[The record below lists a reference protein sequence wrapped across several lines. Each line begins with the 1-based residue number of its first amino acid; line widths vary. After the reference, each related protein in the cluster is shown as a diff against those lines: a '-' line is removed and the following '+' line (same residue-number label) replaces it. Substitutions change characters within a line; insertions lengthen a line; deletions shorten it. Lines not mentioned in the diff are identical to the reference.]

1 MTKDIKNLQKDIY
14 HVLSTGEGYTKE
26 IAEWVGEQISL
37 STQRQLIDKRSG
49 KSYLRMSNM
58 GTPCERK
65 LWYSVQNF
73 SDSMK
78 EQLQPY
84 VKNKFIYGDV
94 IECWALGLV
103 KAAGYKLEGMQDVM
117 EINGVRGSR
126 DCVIEGT
133 TFDVKSASTFAMNK
147 FKDNGLLEDDPFAY
161 LSQLSS
167 YVYAAKDDP
176 IVTDKKH
183 GAFLAFEKQHGHVV
197 VDIYDLTPW
206 LEEKEA
212 EVLRKKSVVASK
224 KEPPRGFEDVPDG
237 KSGNRKLGVQCSYC
251 DYKFQCYPDL
261 SKYVY
266 SNGPRYLSVVEREPN
281 VFKET

>member
-1 MTKDIKNLQKDIY
+1 
-14 HVLSTGEGYTKE
+14 
-26 IAEWVGEQISL
+26 
-37 STQRQLIDKRSG
+37 
-49 KSYLRMSNM
+49 MSNM

-73 SDSMK
+73 SDNMK

-117 EINGVRGSR
+117 EINGVKGSR
-126 DCVIEGT
+126 DCVIEGM
-133 TFDVKSASTFAMNK
+133 TFDVKSASTFAMDK
-147 FKDNGLLEDDPFAY
+147 FKDNGLLKDDPFAY

-183 GAFLAFEKQHGHVV
+183 GAFLVFEKQHGHVV

-237 KSGNRKLGVQCSYC
+237 ASGNRKLGTYCSYC

-261 SKYVY
+261 SKYIY
-266 SNGPRYLSVVEREPN
+266 SNGPRYLSVVEREPK